1 MSNPIQSMNKSLPW
15 DEVEKLI
22 LNEII
27 WLRNNIETF
36 HKEEKNAPVTCNDCL
51 LRKIAILIVSGK
63 VTATEIK
70 KSSKLK
76 SFWDNQGCVSK
87 NNNLKIYH
95 GQNWHRETME
105 NIENHFI
112 SQGFKVVREPNLQWG
127 RADLGVYKQR
137 EQDLMIEVGT
147 TSLFKLWL
155 NLAKMK
161 NITYLI
167 IPNDEKIIE
176 FICN

>member
-1 MSNPIQSMNKSLPW
+1 MLSPYNQPINKSLLW

-51 LRKIAILIVSGK
+51 LRKIAILIASGK

-70 KSSKLK
+70 KSSELK
-76 SFWDNQGCVSK
+76 SFWAENNSK
-87 NNNLKIYH
+87 NEKLKIYH
-95 GQNWHRETME
+95 GSDWHREIME
-105 NIENHFI
+105 KIENHF
-112 SQGFKVVREPNLQWG
+112 SSRGFDVTREPTLQWG
-127 RADLGVYKQR
+127 RADLGIYKQG
-137 EQDLMIEVGT
+137 EQDLIIEVGT

-155 NLAKMK
+155 NLVKMK
-161 NITYLI
+161 NITFLVV
-167 IPNDEKIIE
+167 PNDEKIIE